1 MGTKKKK
8 KKSSSDSSAFS
19 MEAIEDGV
27 REAIRDA
34 NMLPDEQRKAA
45 LRELRLRWHPDK
57 NKMLKDFATEVSKI
71 INDELAAAEEK
82 EQFQAAESA
91 LAALCALTGGEETR
105 EREEYNAATEEF
117 LAMADSAHHVEG
129 YDSSNPGYGG
139 GWFTGQ
145 VSQPCEDDS
154 SDEDQEAVDV
164 ALLGQVTAP
173 CEDDSSEE
181 EVDKKGSSKDPEQ
194 VAAPL
199 PQLSKPC
206 EDDSSEE
213 ESESD
218 ESSESSDEAVQE
230 DDADN
235 KSILDA
241 ENDGDKDAEND
252 GDKDAETL
260 EEDTLLEKTP
270 EQVLVEFQLAEKEQK
285 MREKNDHDTRK
296 QALRDRLVKRKKKAE
311 VSAVSEAA
319 HA

>member
-1 MGTKKKK
+1 M
-8 KKSSSDSSAFS
+8 
-19 MEAIEDGV
+19 
-27 REAIRDA
+27 
-34 NMLPDEQRKAA
+34 Q
-45 LRELRLRWHPDK
+45 
-57 NKMLKDFATEVSKI
+57 
-71 INDELAAAEEK
+71 
-82 EQFQAAESA
+82 
-91 LAALCALTGGEETR
+91 
-105 EREEYNAATEEF
+105 
-117 LAMADSAHHVEG
+117 
-129 YDSSNPGYGG
+129 
-139 GWFTGQ
+139 
-145 VSQPCEDDS
+145 
-154 SDEDQEAVDV
+154 DQEAVDV

-260 EEDTLLEKTP
+260 EEDALLEKTP